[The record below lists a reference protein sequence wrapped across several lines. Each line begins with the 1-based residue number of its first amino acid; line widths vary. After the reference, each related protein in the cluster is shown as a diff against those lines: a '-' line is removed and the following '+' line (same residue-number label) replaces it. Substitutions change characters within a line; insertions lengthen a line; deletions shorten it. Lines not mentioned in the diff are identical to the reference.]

1 MSRIDRMNRMIRA
14 AAGRE
19 PPKQS
24 ARVDGESEAEPKP
37 RSRGL
42 SGGARR
48 QPLEPGPPSMDSLI
62 RAEVMARRQFVYDR
76 AYELDRV
83 HEIEGR

>member
-1 MSRIDRMNRMIRA
+1 MTDEMNRAIRA

-24 ARVDGESEAEPKP
+24 ARVDSGSEAEP

-42 SGGARR
+42 GGGARR
-48 QPLEPGPPSMDSLI
+48 QPFEPGPPSMDSLI
-62 RAEVMARRQFVYDR
+62 RAEVMARREFVYDR
-76 AYELDRV
+76 AYQLDRV
-83 HEIEGR
+83 PRDRGEVMG

>member
-1 MSRIDRMNRMIRA
+1 MTDEMNRMIRA

-19 PPKQS
+19 PPDPPK
-24 ARVDGESEAEPKP
+24 RVDGGSEAEPEP

-42 SGGARR
+42 GGGARR
-48 QPLEPGPPSMDSLI
+48 QPVEPGPPSMDSLI

-76 AYELDRV
+76 AYQLDRA
-83 HEIEGR
+83 HEIEER